1 MKKSRAASC
10 YPARYKWSI
19 YVWTYALKL
28 FLYVCTQIC
37 KLWTWI
43 IPWFASSKLWAI
55 GHCLPYTYSGMWPEI
70 EKILEIPNSEVK
82 FLQNILGSVIFTKSY
97 VNFHSSLVL
106 TGFVF
111 MLCHQSGIYITAF
124 CYALQIEFRQSDYE
138 ALVNKFCKLWST
150 SGMLCRFFKVFIELL
165 HTCRNGCPVNN
176 SVPKRY
182 RSLKIY
188 NLGGFIPKSCLFWR
202 QFELKIGKLAC
213 LLQSYLVYDD
223 RLLWKKTMI
232 GRKIKTTLIFARI

>member
-1 MKKSRAASC
+1 MINISLNLHFKIVFICLYTDLQTVELNHSMICVIKALSH
-10 YPARYKWSI
+10 WS
-19 YVWTYALKL
+19 L
-28 FLYVCTQIC
+28 
-37 KLWTWI
+37 
-43 IPWFASSKLWAI
+43 P
-55 GHCLPYTYSGMWPEI
+55 PYTYSSMWPEI

-82 FLQNILGSVIFTKSY
+82 FLQNIWGSVIFTKSY

-124 CYALQIEFRQSDYE
+124 CYALQIEFRQGNYE
-138 ALVNKFCKLWST
+138 ALVNKSCKVWGT
-150 SGMLCRFFKVFIELL
+150 SGMLCRFFKVFIEQP

-188 NLGGFIPKSCLFWR
+188 KHGGCIPKSCLFWR
-202 QFELKIGKLAC
+202 QFELKIGKLSLSLAI
-213 LLQSYLVYDD
+213 LLGLWWSTSVKKNND
-223 RLLWKKTMI
+223 WKKNKNYPDICQNREKMQLS
-232 GRKIKTTLIFARI
+232 GF